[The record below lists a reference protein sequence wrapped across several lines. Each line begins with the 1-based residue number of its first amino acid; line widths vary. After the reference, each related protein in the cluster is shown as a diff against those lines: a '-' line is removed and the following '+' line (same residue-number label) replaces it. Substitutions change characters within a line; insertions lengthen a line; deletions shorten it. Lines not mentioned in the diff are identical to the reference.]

1 MNVTRYKAVKE
12 TLYEEVLPNG
22 LTVRVVPRPQFRRS
36 FAVFA
41 TDYGGADQRF
51 SLGDTWID
59 TPAGIAHYLEHKM
72 FDTADGNALNI
83 LAASGAQPNA
93 FTSSDITAYYFEC
106 TERFQTNLEQ
116 LLSFVSVPYFTEES
130 VEKERGIIG
139 QEIGMVEDSPGFQV
153 YIRLM
158 RALYRHSPVNSSVAG
173 TVESIAK
180 ITVQD
185 LYNCHKAFYT
195 PSNMALAVVGNVD
208 PEAVL
213 DTARRLLPA
222 EKAPKPVV
230 DYGEDEPELPK
241 ERYTELHMEVSAPQF
256 MIGAK
261 VRPERSGQAHLR
273 QKHVGNLSMAAL
285 FGRASRFYTTLYSK
299 NLLSGFEYDFDYAA
313 NAATLCLAGESAN
326 PQAVLEQVISA
337 ADEVRRNGLDK
348 EKFQR
353 VKNAAL
359 GNLIF
364 SLEDMDDLAV
374 SLAQSSFYDYN
385 TLDAHRPE
393 ADVTMEECEAFIT
406 EHFTPER
413 LAMSVV
419 SPGGK

>member
-195 PSNMALAVVGNVD
+195 RSEERRVGK
-208 PEAVL
+208 EC
-213 DTARRLLPA
+213 RL
-222 EKAPKPVV
+222 
-230 DYGEDEPELPK
+230 
-241 ERYTELHMEVSAPQF
+241 
-256 MIGAK
+256 
-261 VRPERSGQAHLR
+261 
-273 QKHVGNLSMAAL
+273 
-285 FGRASRFYTTLYSK
+285 
-299 NLLSGFEYDFDYAA
+299 
-313 NAATLCLAGESAN
+313 
-326 PQAVLEQVISA
+326 
-337 ADEVRRNGLDK
+337 
-348 EKFQR
+348 
-353 VKNAAL
+353 
-359 GNLIF
+359 
-364 SLEDMDDLAV
+364 
-374 SLAQSSFYDYN
+374 
-385 TLDAHRPE
+385 
-393 ADVTMEECEAFIT
+393 
-406 EHFTPER
+406 
-413 LAMSVV
+413 
-419 SPGGK
+419 

>member
-1 MNVTRYKAVKE
+1 MNMTRYKAVNE

-22 LTVRVVPRPQFRRS
+22 LTIRVIPRPQFRKS

-51 SLGDTWID
+51 SLGGEWIN

-72 FDTADGNALNI
+72 FDTEDGNALNI

-106 TERFQTNLEQ
+106 TDRFRANLEQ
-116 LLSFVSVPYFTEES
+116 LLSFVSIPYFTDES

-139 QEIGMVEDSPGFQV
+139 QEIGMVEDNPGFQV

-158 RALYRHSPVNSSVAG
+158 RALYHHSPVNSSVAG
-173 TVESIAK
+173 TVESIAQ
-180 ITVQD
+180 ITTQD
-185 LYNCHKAFYT
+185 LYHCHKAFYA

-208 PEAVL
+208 PADVVAL
-213 DTARRLLPA
+213 ARQMLPA

-230 DYGEDEPELPK
+230 DYGEAEPELPK
-241 ERYTELHMEVSAPQF
+241 SQYTELAMEVSAPQF

-261 VRPERSGQAHLR
+261 VRPELSGTAHLR
-273 QKHVGNLSMAAL
+273 QKHVGNLAMAAL
-285 FGRASRFYTTLYSK
+285 FGRASRFYATLYSK

-313 NAATLCLAGESAN
+313 NAGTLCLAGESVN

-337 ADEVRRNGLDK
+337 ADEVRKNGLDA

-374 SLAQSSFYDYN
+374 SLAQSSFYGY
-385 TLDAHRPE
+385 TPLDAHRPD
-393 ADVTMEECEAFIT
+393 ADVSKEECEAFIA
-406 EHFTPER
+406 EYFTPER

-419 SPGGK
+419 MPGGK